1 MSMTMKI
8 LSVGTLLGGACTW
21 NGAPVPVL
29 GETASL
35 EGEWEGTYSSLATG
49 RSGSILFRL
58 QAGSDSA
65 YGDVVMIP
73 VHSEQIAA
81 PAVSL
86 ILKAQPTLPR
96 VLRISFVR
104 CEVGRVTG
112 RLDVY
117 EDPETGERLLTMFD
131 GRILGDRLEGTFSTV
146 TEGTGRVLSG
156 EWSAKRTKH

>member
-1 MSMTMKI
+1 MSLTSNV
-8 LSVGTLLGGACTW
+8 LAVSTLLGAACTW
-21 NGAPVPVL
+21 HGAPVPVL

-35 EGEWEGTYSSLATG
+35 EGEWEGTYTSPQTG

-58 QAGSDSA
+58 QAGTDSA

-73 VHSEQIAA
+73 IQSDQVVA
-81 PAVSL
+81 PAL
-86 ILKAQPTLPR
+86 PQILPTTRTLPR

-117 EDPETGERLLTMFD
+117 EDPETGGRLFTTFE
-131 GRILGDRLEGTFSTV
+131 GRILADHLEGTFSTA
-146 TEGTGRVLSG
+146 TEGTGRVLAG
-156 EWSAKRTKH
+156 EWSVKRTKH

>member
-1 MSMTMKI
+1 MAMTRKI
-8 LSVGTLLGGACTW
+8 LAVGTLLGAACTW
-21 NGAPVPVL
+21 HGAPVPVL

-35 EGEWEGTYSSLATG
+35 EGEWEGTYASPLTG

-58 QAGSDSA
+58 QAGTDSA

-73 VHSEQIAA
+73 VQTEQVVAPAA
-81 PAVSL
+81 PQ
-86 ILKAQPTLPR
+86 ILQAPRTLPR

-131 GRILGDRLEGTFSTV
+131 GRILGDRLEGTFSTM

>member
-1 MSMTMKI
+1 MSITTKI
-8 LSVGTLLGGACTW
+8 LAVGTPLGGACTW

-35 EGEWEGTYSSLATG
+35 EGEWEGTYASSQTG

-58 QAGSDSA
+58 QAGTDSA

-73 VHSEQIAA
+73 VQTEQMVVPTA
-81 PAVSL
+81 PQ
-86 ILKAQPTLPR
+86 ILQTPRTLPR

-117 EDPETGERLLTMFD
+117 EDPESGERLLTIFD
-131 GRILGDRLEGTFSTV
+131 GRILGDRLEGAFSTV
-146 TEGTGRVLSG
+146 TERTGRVLAG